1 MSSEIVLEGVTYLPS
16 RDAALQSGYAQDYI
30 GQLSRKGLVDAR
42 RIGGLWYVSIDSL
55 NQYKENKEQ
64 QKVDP
69 PRGTISQDP
78 DTLVLLDGKEFASS
92 SRIAKLTGYSQDY
105 VGQLARSGKILSK
118 QVGNRWYVER
128 AGILDHKKEKDA
140 LLAAV
145 QAGSVGISRSTQR
158 VETGSVSQEHESSQT
173 HFTYTE
179 GEKTGSIPAMSLLRN
194 EIHDLPEEPVQAIH
208 AIPIRV
214 VPNEE
219 SHSVSKIEQVKRVDF
234 QSEGSRGFKKTVS
247 SGAIFIVAG
256 ILLVATSFGLYSFF
270 GRTNL
275 YAFNL
280 DGIYSRFNAVSS
292 SGYSESGISGRF
304 RATVNRI
311 GATLES
317 MLVSEMTYIRSR

>member
-145 QAGSVGISRSTQR
+145 QSGSVGFSHPAEKGEMALTP
-158 VETGSVSQEHESSQT
+158 QEHAISQT
-173 HFTYTE
+173 HFTYTA
-179 GEKTGSIPAMSLLRN
+179 GERIDSIPAMTLRN
-194 EIHDLPEEPVQAIH
+194 EIHDLSKKSAQDVH
-208 AIPIRV
+208 AIPIQV
-214 VPNEE
+214 VHREK
-219 SHSVSKIEQVKRVDF
+219 SHDISDFEQVRRVDPNLRRN
-234 QSEGSRGFKKTVS
+234 QTSEKRISLSAVFMVVGVILVGTYLGFYPY
-247 SGAIFIVAG
+247 FDR
-256 ILLVATSFGLYSFF
+256 L
-270 GRTNL
+270 NP
-275 YAFNL
+275 YAF
-280 DGIYSRFNAVSS
+280 DIEVVHSQSNAVSLADYSGS
-292 SGYSESGISGRF
+292 SIGGRF
-304 RATVNRI
+304 WTTTDRI
-311 GATLES
+311 GAILENI
-317 MLVSEMTYIRSR
+317 LVSEMTYTRIP

>member
-118 QVGNRWYVER
+118 QVGNRRYVER
-128 AGILDHKKEKDA
+128 AGILDHKKEKGEVA
-140 LLAAV
+140 L
-145 QAGSVGISRSTQR
+145 TP
-158 VETGSVSQEHESSQT
+158 QEHAISQT
-173 HFTYTE
+173 HFTYTA
-179 GEKTGSIPAMSLLRN
+179 GERIDPIPAMTLRN
-194 EIHDLPEEPVQAIH
+194 EIHDLSKKSAQDVH
-208 AIPIRV
+208 AIPIQV
-214 VPNEE
+214 VHGEK
-219 SHSVSKIEQVKRVDF
+219 SHDISDFEQVRRVDPNLRRN
-234 QSEGSRGFKKTVS
+234 QTSEKRISLSAVFMVIGVILVGTYLGFYPY
-247 SGAIFIVAG
+247 FDR
-256 ILLVATSFGLYSFF
+256 L
-270 GRTNL
+270 NP
-275 YAFNL
+275 YAF
-280 DGIYSRFNAVSS
+280 DIEVVHSQSNAVSLADYSGS
-292 SGYSESGISGRF
+292 SIGGRF
-304 RATVNRI
+304 WTTTDRI
-311 GATLES
+311 GAILENI
-317 MLVSEMTYIRSR
+317 LVSEMTYTRIP